1 MRHIKLLYTV
11 LMLAMLSIGAVQ
23 AATIVPYD
31 QAAFT
36 EAQAQGKPVVVHVNA
51 SWCPNCA
58 KQRPIMD
65 ELAKLPEFKDLIIM
79 RVDFDS
85 EKATVRQFGV
95 RMQSTLIAFHGKDE
109 RARATAITDPA
120 AIKALLEKAEN

>member
-1 MRHIKLLYTV
+1 MRHMKLLCAA
-11 LMLAMLSIGAVQ
+11 LMLAMLSIGALQ

-58 KQRPIMD
+58 KQRPILD

-85 EKATVRQFGV
+85 EKDIVRQFGV

-109 RARATAITDPA
+109 RGRATAITDPA
-120 AIKALLEKAEN
+120 AIKALLEKAQS

>member
-1 MRHIKLLYTV
+1 MKLLCAALILT
-11 LMLAMLSIGAVQ
+11 MLSIGAVQ
-23 AATIVPYD
+23 AATIMPYD

-36 EAQAQGKPVVVHVNA
+36 EAQTQGKPVVVHVNA

-58 KQRPIMD
+58 KQRPILD

-85 EKATVRQFGV
+85 EKDIVRQFGV

-109 RARATAITDPA
+109 RGRATAITDPA
-120 AIKALLEKAEN
+120 AIKALLEKAQS

>member
-1 MRHIKLLYTV
+1 MRHMKLLCAALILT
-11 LMLAMLSIGAVQ
+11 MLSIGAVQ
-23 AATIVPYD
+23 AATIMPYD

-36 EAQAQGKPVVVHVNA
+36 EAQTQGKPVVVHVNA

-58 KQRPIMD
+58 KQRPILD

-85 EKATVRQFGV
+85 EKDIVRHFGV

-109 RARATAITDPA
+109 RGRATAITNEA